1 MNKIILIFV
10 AIFTIATGLTQ
21 TSLTKDRYT
30 EDFFARDWGIHI
42 ALHGVNVDSVIA
54 SNNFLKH
61 DSRDTNLHKILFNY
75 PEAVVKTY
83 SRPSLSS
90 KVKTEVIHVIY
101 IDNSIN
107 FILNK
112 KLVGNELSNEI
123 CLSGYC
129 LGDHYSSISAR
140 YISDRRCTKLIG
152 SPLTLNKN
160 YVFFKNGL
168 YNSYIIINKWGKLPF
183 HLGLEQYLASNEQN
197 KNQ

>member
-1 MNKIILIFV
+1 MKKIILIFI

-21 TSLTKDRYT
+21 INSIKAKNT
-30 EDFFARDWGIHI
+30 ERFFARDWDIHI
-42 ALHGVNVDSVIA
+42 ALHKGNVDSIIA

-61 DSRDTNLHKILFNY
+61 DSRDTNLHKILYNY
-75 PEAVVKTY
+75 PEAIVKTY

-90 KVKTEVIHVIY
+90 TVKTEVIHVIY

-112 KLVGNELSNEI
+112 RLVGNELSNDI

-129 LGDHYSSISAR
+129 LGDQHSSMSVR
-140 YISDRRCTKLIG
+140 YVSDRRCTKLIG

-160 YVFFKNGL
+160 YVFFKDGL

-183 HLGLEQYLASNEQN
+183 HLGLEQYLANNS
-197 KNQ
+197 

>member
-1 MNKIILIFV
+1 MKKIILIFV

-21 TSLTKDRYT
+21 INLAKAQNT
-30 EDFFARDWGIHI
+30 ESFFARDWDIHI
-42 ALHGVNVDSVIA
+42 ALHKGNVDSIVA

-61 DSRDTNLHKILFNY
+61 DSRDTNLHKILYNY
-75 PEAVVKTY
+75 PQATVKTY

-90 KVKTEVIHVIY
+90 RVKTEVIHIIY

-129 LGDHYSSISAR
+129 LGDQYSSMSVR
-140 YISDRRCTKLIG
+140 YVSDRRRTKLIG

-160 YVFFKNGL
+160 YVFFKDGL
-168 YNSYIIINKWGKLPF
+168 YSSYIIINKWGKLPF
-183 HLGLEQYLASNEQN
+183 HLGLEEYLANNS
-197 KNQ
+197 

>member
-1 MNKIILIFV
+1 MKKIILIFV

-21 TSLTKDRYT
+21 INLAKAQNT
-30 EDFFARDWGIHI
+30 ESFFARDWDIHI
-42 ALHGVNVDSVIA
+42 ALHKGNVDSIVA

-61 DSRDTNLHKILFNY
+61 DSRDTNLHKILYNY
-75 PEAVVKTY
+75 PQATVKTY

-90 KVKTEVIHVIY
+90 RVKTEVIHIIY

-129 LGDHYSSISAR
+129 LGDQCSSMSVR
-140 YISDRRCTKLIG
+140 YVSDRRRTKLIG

-160 YVFFKNGL
+160 YVFFKDGL
-168 YNSYIIINKWGKLPF
+168 YSSYIIINKWGKLPF
-183 HLGLEQYLASNEQN
+183 HLGLEQYLANN
-197 KNQ
+197 N